1 VSFTDRPPSS
11 TGPQK
16 GSALTLSRQFRRP
29 TGALGWLAGQL
40 MARKNAPMNRLAVE
54 LLDARPGDRIL
65 EIGFGPGTAIQML
78 ASGAEIGLIA
88 GVDHS
93 SAMLRQASRRNRQSI
108 RAGRAELHAGTA
120 SQLPF
125 PDAHFT
131 KAFAVN
137 SFHHW
142 SSQPDDLL
150 EVRRVLRENG
160 LLLLCLR
167 MALPK
172 KSLFAPPGMTDE
184 QVRSAEQ
191 LVEQAGFRDV
201 RTVRR
206 NVGREVSCILAYK

>member
-1 VSFTDRPPSS
+1 VSVTDRPPSE

-16 GSALTLSRQFRRP
+16 GSAFTVSRQFRRP
-29 TGALGWLAGQL
+29 SGPLGWLAGQL

-54 LLDARPGDRIL
+54 LLDASPDDRIV

-78 ASGAEIGLIA
+78 ARGTEIGLIA
-88 GVDHS
+88 GVDWS
-93 SAMLRQASRRNRQSI
+93 SAMLRQAGRRNRQSI
-108 RAGRAELHAGTA
+108 RAGRVELHAGTA

-142 SSQPDDLL
+142 SSQLDDLL
-150 EVRRVLRENG
+150 EVRRVLSENG

-172 KSLFAPPGMTDE
+172 QSLFAAPGMTEE

-191 LVEQAGFRDV
+191 LVERAGFRGV
-201 RTVRR
+201 RTLRR

>member
-1 VSFTDRPPSS
+1 M
-11 TGPQK
+11 
-16 GSALTLSRQFRRP
+16 
-29 TGALGWLAGQL
+29 GWLVGQL

-54 LLDARPGDRIL
+54 LLDPQLDDRIL
-65 EIGFGPGTAIQML
+65 EIGFGPGTAIEML
-78 ASGAEIGLIA
+78 AAGAKIGPIA
-88 GVDHS
+88 GVDPS
-93 SAMLRQASRRNRQSI
+93 STMLRQASRRNRHSI
-108 RAGRAELHAGTA
+108 QAGRVELHAGTA
-120 SQLPF
+120 SRLPF

-142 SSQPDDLL
+142 SSQPGDLR

-167 MALPK
+167 MALPN

-191 LVEQAGFRDV
+191 LVERAGLRDI
-201 RTVRR
+201 RTLRR

>member
-1 VSFTDRPPSS
+1 VSATDRPPSAIA
-11 TGPQK
+11 PQK
-16 GSALTLSRQFRRP
+16 GRGFTSSRQFHRP
-29 TGALGWLAGQL
+29 TGIVGWLVGQL
-40 MARKNAPMNRLAVE
+40 MARNNAPMNRLAVE
-54 LLDARPGDRIL
+54 LLDAQPGDCIL
-65 EIGFGPGTAIQML
+65 EIGFGPGTAIQMF
-78 ASGAEIGLIA
+78 ASVAGIGRIA

-93 SAMLRQASRRNRQSI
+93 SAMLRQASRRNRQTI
-108 RAGRAELHAGTA
+108 RAGRVELHAGTA
-120 SQLPF
+120 SRLPF

-142 SSQPDDLL
+142 SSQQDDLL
-150 EVRRVLRENG
+150 EVRRVLRDNG

-184 QVRSAEQ
+184 EVRSAEQ
-191 LVEQAGFRDV
+191 LVERAGFRDL

-206 NVGREVSCILAYK
+206 NVGREVSSILAYK